1 MEKKAK
7 YTEEEKHKLQSLRRK
22 FDVFLPL
29 TMQDC
34 YHYLASKNK
43 LVNKLK
49 DNFDLKFR

>member
-1 MEKKAK
+1 MKEET
-7 YTEEEKHKLQSLRRK
+7 YTEEEKQKLQSLHKK

-49 DNFDLKFR
+49 DDFDLKFR